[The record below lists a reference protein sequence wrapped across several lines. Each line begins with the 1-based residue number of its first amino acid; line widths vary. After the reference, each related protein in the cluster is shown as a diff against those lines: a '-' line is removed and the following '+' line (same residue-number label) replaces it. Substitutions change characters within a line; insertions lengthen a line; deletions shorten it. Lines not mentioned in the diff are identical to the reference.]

1 MLLASLATGVLLALS
16 VAEALVPPLARS
28 RRPLSLRSKGSPSLR
43 SILRRRRQERGLG
56 PSADTLKP
64 DDDDGLGPQGEDF
77 RSGFVSILGN
87 PNVGK
92 STLLNAMLGEK
103 LSIVSP
109 KPQTTRHRI
118 LGILSQPCFQVIF
131 SDTPGMLRP
140 AYQLQDA
147 MMETVR
153 GAASDADAVLLVS
166 DVFGEAL
173 ADEKVFER
181 LRLSDRPV
189 VVVVNKVDL
198 VQNVSQPAATPAAPL
213 TSLRPRRTGQTE
225 EEEPMAKTLSE
236 LRELWAERLPRA
248 EVIGVSAALSYNVT
262 EVVSR
267 LVDLLPRGPRYF
279 PNDTLTNRDERFF
292 AAEIIRESL
301 FYSYR
306 DELPYSCEVVIAGFQ
321 DKSERLSV
329 IEADIIVDKESK
341 KLILIGKGGDKLK
354 ALGTMARGRLEEFL
368 QRKVYLSLRVKVDA
382 DWRRNNDA
390 LERFGYINSDFG

>member
-1 MLLASLATGVLLALS
+1 MLFFPALAVGILIALRA
-16 VAEALVPPLARS
+16 AEGLVPRLPRGRRS
-28 RRPLSLRSKGSPSLR
+28 LSLKAGSSSLR
-43 SILRRRRQERGLG
+43 SILRRRRQERSRGT
-56 PSADTLKP
+56 SADRPEP
-64 DDDDGLGPQGEDF
+64 DGEDGLGPQGEDF

-118 LGILSQPCFQVIF
+118 LGILSDPKFQVIF

-198 VQNVSQPAATPAAPL
+198 VQNISRPAAAPTAPL
-213 TSLRPRRTGQTE
+213 TSLRARRTGQDDD
-225 EEEPMAKTLSE
+225 EPKAKTLPE
-236 LRELWAERLPRA
+236 LRELWAQRLPRA
-248 EVIGVSAALSYNVT
+248 EVIGVSAALNYNVSA
-262 EVVSR
+262 VVGR
-267 LVDLLPRGPRYF
+267 LVELLPLGPRYF

-306 DELPYSCEVVIAGFQ
+306 DELPYSCEVAIADFK
-321 DKSERLSV
+321 DKSDRLSV
-329 IEADIIVDKESK
+329 IEADVIVDKESK
-341 KLILIGKGGDKLK
+341 KLILIGRGGDKLR
-354 ALGTMARGRLEEFL
+354 ALGTMARERLEEFL